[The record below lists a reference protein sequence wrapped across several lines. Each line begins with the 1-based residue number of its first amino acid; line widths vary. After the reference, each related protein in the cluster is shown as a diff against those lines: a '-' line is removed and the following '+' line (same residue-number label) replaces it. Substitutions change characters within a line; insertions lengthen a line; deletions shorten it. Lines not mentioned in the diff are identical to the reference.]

1 MLEVTL
7 PKLGC
12 GSTNALCEWC
22 VTWSVWMCIRLLVFL
37 DLFFFFFCRNA
48 VDRLLYVGVWEHS
61 KKVSA
66 QGLPLTFWPQGCDAG
81 SLAHA
86 NANSGLVATWGG
98 LPQPIIAKRFHPAA
112 DSKLEGHDQKVKGSV
127 IIVIQPP
134 RLPKSTP
141 QTHPRYSMT
150 SSRTLGVWKRTDDTG
165 WAWPECCPP
174 FSSEKST
181 MNCQIS

>member
-12 GSTNALCEWC
+12 GSTYALCEWC
-22 VTWSVWMCIRLLVFL
+22 VTWSVNVHQVTGLFGA
-37 DLFFFFFCRNA
+37 FFFFLQKCSWSAIVCRCVRA
-48 VDRLLYVGVWEHS
+48 FRKE
-61 KKVSA
+61 VSA
-66 QGLPLTFWPQGCDAG
+66 QGRPLTFWPQGCDAG

-98 LPQPIIAKRFHPAA
+98 LPQPIIAKRFQPAA
-112 DSKLEGHDQKVKGSV
+112 DSMLEGHDQKVKGSV

-150 SSRTLGVWKRTDDTG
+150 SSCTQSGSLKEDRSADSWHGLGL
-165 WAWPECCPP
+165 AWMLSPV
-174 FSSEKST
+174 
-181 MNCQIS
+181 Q